1 METSE
6 NLETQNLESMNWGL
20 DKKIPHHIE
29 GHQCINTARTTE
41 DIHHQVNDGH
51 DVFYSLDGK
60 RLINATGHLTRY
72 AVTHGTQVI
81 CHGAFCETYATEII
95 LPDTILAL
103 GFNPFGRTRLK
114 RLILPKNLCHIE
126 TVNPFAS
133 CFTLEELIVLSP
145 YFVVEQGVLYTSDY
159 KICYG
164 AVTKDYPKNLTI
176 HKGTEIIANSA
187 FFRRQLDSVY
197 IPDSVREIGYAAFA
211 YTDMKELRLPHSI
224 DVIPEACFQ
233 CCSLTNVVI
242 PEHVN
247 SICEDAFSNN
257 EKLESIAMLAMV
269 ESMGY
274 GTLSCC
280 PNLFKISA
288 PTGSKILN
296 LKTVLKAGLGDRKDL
311 HSRRESCTVN
321 GRRVI
326 TMYLTK

>member
-60 RLINATGHLTRY
+60 RLINAVGHLTRY

-211 YTDMKELRLPHSI
+211 YTDLKELRLPHSI

-257 EKLESIAMLAMV
+257 EKLESIAMLGMV

-296 LKTVLKAGLGDRKDL
+296 LKTVLKARLGDRKDL

>member
-20 DKKIPHHIE
+20 DKKIPNHIE

-72 AVTHGTQVI
+72 TVTHGTQVI

-95 LPDTILAL
+95 LPDTILAI

-114 RLILPKNLCHIE
+114 KLVLPK
-126 TVNPFAS
+126 
-133 CFTLEELIVLSP
+133 LIVLSP

-187 FFRRQLDSVY
+187 FFRRQLNSVY

-211 YTDMKELRLPHSI
+211 YTDLKEVRLPHSI
-224 DVIPEACFQ
+224 DEIPEACFQ
-233 CCSLTNVVI
+233 CCSLTSVVI
-242 PEHVN
+242 PEYVN
-247 SICEDAFSNN
+247 NIGEDAFSNN
-257 EKLESIAMLAMV
+257 EKLESISMLGMV

-280 PNLFKISA
+280 PHLFKITGPS
-288 PTGSKILN
+288 GSKILN
-296 LKTVLKAGLGDRKDL
+296 LKTVQKAGLCDRKEL
-311 HSRRESCTVN
+311 HSRRESSTVN
-321 GRRVI
+321 GRRVT
-326 TMYLTK
+326 TMYLM